1 MFAEQVDELVE
12 VAETGGGE
20 TLMGLANEEVDVLL
34 MLDDEGLN
42 IGVVEKFGAL
52 SLGEDE
58 VGEKDEANP
67 GVEGEPADN
76 EDGP

>member
-1 MFAEQVDELVE
+1 MVE

-20 TLMGLANEEVDVLL
+20 ALMDLANEDVNVLL

-42 IGVVEKFGAL
+42 VRIVEKFGAL
-52 SLGEDE
+52 GLGEDE